1 MPSTDIINKLL
12 ALATIGGQI
21 FIVAGIIYAIYQRKN
36 KENRLIQFFAH
47 NAIFFSFII
56 LLTAMVGSLVYSGII
71 GYPPC
76 DLCWYQRIFS
86 YPSVFMLGMAM
97 VRREHKPVDYVI
109 MLSVIGSIISLYH
122 NYISLGGNSFLP
134 CPAGGV
140 SCTKLYV
147 YEFGYISIPMMMLTA
162 FALVIFLLAIQ
173 KKFSIAK

>member
-1 MPSTDIINKLL
+1 MFTPLTNQILSIL
-12 ALATIGGQI
+12 TIGGQI
-21 FIVAGIIYAIYQRKN
+21 FVAFGILYAIYQRKN
-36 KENRLIQFFAH
+36 KENKLIQFFAR

-56 LLTAMVGSLVYSGII
+56 LLVAMVGSLIYSGVI
-71 GYPPC
+71 GYAPC

-97 VRREHKPVDYVI
+97 VRREHKAVDYVI
-109 MLSVIGSIISLYH
+109 MLSIIGGIISIYH
-122 NYISLGGNSFLP
+122 NYISLGGTSILP

-147 YEFGYISIPMMMLTA
+147 FEFGYITIPMMMLTA

-173 KKFSIAK
+173 KKFTLAK

>member
-21 FIVAGIIYAIYQRKN
+21 FIVAGAIYAFVQRRKAHDII
-36 KENRLIQFFAH
+36 IQFFAR

-56 LLTAMVGSLVYSGII
+56 LLTAMVGSLVYSGLI
-71 GYPPC
+71 GYAPC

-86 YPSVFMLGMAM
+86 YPSVFMLGMGM
-97 VRREHKPVDYVI
+97 VRREHKAVDYVI
-109 MLSVIGSIISLYH
+109 MLSIIGSIISLYH
-122 NYISLGGNSFLP
+122 NYISLGGESFLP
-134 CPAGGV
+134 CPANGV

-162 FALVIFLLAIQ
+162 FALTIFLLIIQ
-173 KKFSIAK
+173 KKFTIK